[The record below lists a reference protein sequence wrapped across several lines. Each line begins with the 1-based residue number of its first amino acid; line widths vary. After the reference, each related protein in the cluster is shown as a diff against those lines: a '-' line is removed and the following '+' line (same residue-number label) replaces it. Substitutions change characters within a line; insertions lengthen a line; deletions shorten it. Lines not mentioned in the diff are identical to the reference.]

1 MRLFKSSEKKKT
13 GSNYKTLK
21 LKVSG
26 MHCEGCTQNIQESL
40 SKIKGL
46 RNVQADSSNGGDVCM
61 EFDENKVKLEKIR
74 GAIRKVGFIPGV
86 EQVGS

>member
-26 MHCEGCTQNIQESL
+26 MHCEGCTQNIEKSL
-40 SKIKGL
+40 SKINGL
-46 RNVQADSSNGGDVCM
+46 RNVQADFSNGEVCM
-61 EFDENKVKLEKIR
+61 EFDEIKVKLEKIR
-74 GAIRKVGFIPGV
+74 GAIMKVGFIPGV
-86 EQVGS
+86 EQVSW